1 MYVPGPI
8 TELIETLGAIDWHG
22 KNGEEVVRQLLC
34 DVCDRLHYSFLWGQ
48 RIVNML
54 GPSYVA
60 RVGIPNCSPEE
71 IFLKFCPPPKD
82 IAFSDR
88 YKAIQEPLWQSGI
101 FHIYG
106 VTTNWVAMECVTWP
120 TAEERESIPEYE
132 LIADLWLRMHSLD
145 TSYFDD
151 FPCVQKIDVAPTL
164 RRYFDAFYR
173 ISRSEPKH
181 IRDFFDELNE
191 NYESVFSAV
200 LSPDPRDI
208 VFCQGELYPRHTT
221 FVRRG
226 IGWECRVVDWD
237 TPVIGPRWHDLSFYL
252 RVGARL
258 EDELLLPIYVDM
270 LSDKMPRDFDTV
282 MNIYFQYGF
291 ARLIMH
297 IASHEMQKYFP
308 EENIAKLRER
318 LLR

>member
-8 TELIETLGAIDWHG
+8 MELIETLGTTDWDG
-22 KNGEEVVRQLLC
+22 KNDEVEQLLRDIC
-34 DVCDRLHYSFLWGQ
+34 GKLRCSLLWGQ
-48 RIVNML
+48 RIVNLL

-82 IAFSDR
+82 VAFSDR
-88 YKAIQEPLWQSGI
+88 YKAIQGPLWQSGL

-106 VTTNWVAMECVTWP
+106 VTTNWVAMEYVTWP
-120 TAEERESIPEYE
+120 TTEERESIPTCE
-132 LIADLWLRMHSLD
+132 LTSDLWLRIHSLD
-145 TSYFDD
+145 TSCFDD
-151 FPCVQKIDVAPTL
+151 FPCIQRIDVVPML
-164 RRYFDAFYR
+164 RTRFDAFYR

-181 IRDFFDELNE
+181 IRDFFDELNG

-200 LSPDPRDI
+200 LSPDPRDT

-226 IGWECRVVDWD
+226 TGWECRVVDWD
-237 TPVIGPRWHDLSFYL
+237 TPVIGPRWHDLTFYL
-252 RVGARL
+252 RVNALL
-258 EDELLLPIYVDM
+258 EDELLLPIYVNM
-270 LSDKMPRDFDTV
+270 LSEKIPRDFNTV
-282 MNIYFQYGF
+282 MNIYFQYRF
-291 ARLIMH
+291 VRTVIHMA
-297 IASHEMQKYFP
+297 AHEMQVYFP

-318 LLR
+318 LFV